1 MSCEG
6 TIPRERM
13 ELFDCNFDEV
23 SIVIG
28 GKNEGKL

>member
-13 ELFDCNFDEV
+13 KVVECNFDGV

-28 GKNEGKL
+28 GKIEGKL